1 MRNTLKGVLERITLP
16 HGMQSVQQET
26 IQYQNML
33 ESNVTINEA
42 FDNVVYVS
50 SLRITY
56 ASLSDDSI
64 H

>member
-1 MRNTLKGVLERITLP
+1 
-16 HGMQSVQQET
+16 MQSVQQET